1 MDRANPILQRDAERI
16 VSDVS
21 GRDIRLAQA
30 ILRGFMTF
38 KYLVETVDQQR
49 FIVRFYPPGRE
60 SVLNCEPDL
69 LAHCRRAGVPVPV
82 VVTDARTGPK
92 ATLAYVVYRVI
103 EGTTLSEALPHLTA
117 SQAQVLAS
125 ELATCLFELRKVEL
139 NGYGELITGD
149 SAADQSWRGFVKRS
163 FESGIESLEQTRLI
177 DSSSLLRL
185 QQLVN
190 TTRDDVD
197 WQSCQLVWG
206 DISFANII
214 VNSSG
219 HLAGLIDFESSLS
232 GDPLATLGYCFA
244 CHGDHPFW
252 ETLVHHWPETF
263 DDAARERILLYALL
277 RGLRLAP
284 YLDRP
289 LPTGRPRDP
298 LFEIFP
304 GVELAINRLTI
315 PYT

>member
-21 GRDIRLAQA
+21 GRGIRVAQA
-30 ILRGFMTF
+30 ILRGLMTF
-38 KYLVETVDQQR
+38 KYLVETVDQER

-82 VVTDARTGPK
+82 VVADARTGPK
-92 ATLAYVVYRVI
+92 STLAYVVYRLI
-103 EGTTLSEALPHLTA
+103 EGTTLSEALPHLTTP
-117 SQAQVLAS
+117 QAQVLAS
-125 ELATCLFELRKVEL
+125 QLATCLFELRQVEL

-149 SAADQSWRGFVKRS
+149 SAADQSWGAFVTRS
-163 FESGIESLEQTRLI
+163 FESGIESLEQSRLI

-185 QQLVN
+185 QQFVD
-190 TTRDDVD
+190 TTRDVD
-197 WQSCQLVWG
+197 WQSSQLVWG

-214 VNSSG
+214 VDSSG

-252 ETLVHHWPETF
+252 ETLVDRWPETF